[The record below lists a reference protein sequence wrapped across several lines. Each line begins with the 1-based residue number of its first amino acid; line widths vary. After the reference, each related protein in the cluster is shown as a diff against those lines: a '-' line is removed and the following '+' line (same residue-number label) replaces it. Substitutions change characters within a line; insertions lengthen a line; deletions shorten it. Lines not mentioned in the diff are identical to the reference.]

1 MDNTRL
7 SQQIQFILEIDRL
20 KNVIRR
26 SILTGVD
33 RRENSAEHS
42 WHLAVMAL
50 VLAEHSDEPVDVTR
64 VVKML
69 LVHDLV
75 EIDAGDTYCYD
86 PSAVID
92 QSMREHQAAARI
104 FGLLPDDQ
112 AGELHMLWKEFE
124 ARQTPDALFANT
136 LDRLMPL
143 LHNYYTQG
151 RTWKDNDINRSQV
164 LFRNQPAEEIS
175 QTIWEFSKELIEDAV
190 SKGYLKG

>member
-7 SQQIQFILEIDRL
+7 SQQSQFLLEIDRL